1 MNISG
6 GNAKEQISGVTDAC
20 VGCNVAEKKWKYIMM
35 HMVAKCCTPFLLWLR
50 ETTKQPKEQIPRNVL
65 CEVAT
70 MLDILGLLTI
80 LSSSG
85 RLRQLL
91 Q

>member
-1 MNISG
+1 
-6 GNAKEQISGVTDAC
+6 
-20 VGCNVAEKKWKYIMM
+20 M
-35 HMVAKCCTPFLLWLR
+35 HMVAKCCKPFLLWLR
-50 ETTKQPKEQIPRNVL
+50 ETTKQPKEIPRNVL

-85 RLRQLL
+85 SLRQPAVTKQGSLTNVPRAQL
-91 Q
+91 RQEHSGVPVLCKN

>member
-1 MNISG
+1 
-6 GNAKEQISGVTDAC
+6 
-20 VGCNVAEKKWKYIMM
+20 MM
-35 HMVAKCCTPFLLWLR
+35 HMIAKSCKPFLPWLR
-50 ETTKQPKEQIPRNVL
+50 ETTKQPKEQVPRNVL

-85 RLRQLL
+85 RLRQRL